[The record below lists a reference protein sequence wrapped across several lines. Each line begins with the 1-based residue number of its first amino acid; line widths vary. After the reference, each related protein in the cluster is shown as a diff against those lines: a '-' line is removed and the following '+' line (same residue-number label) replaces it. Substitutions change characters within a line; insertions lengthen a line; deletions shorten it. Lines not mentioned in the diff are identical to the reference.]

1 MTKVFRFRCRLALRA
16 EGSDN
21 SSLIQLY
28 GKTVVGV
35 AAEWTIRQ
43 LTHVQFKRGKL
54 LLATPSH
61 HRDDDDD
68 E

>member
-16 EGSDN
+16 EGSDS

-43 LTHVQFKRGKL
+43 LTHVQFKKGKL

-61 HRDDDDD
+61 HRDDDD